1 MQRSHGLNEMNGPLL
16 ITFVAYLFGMLAL
29 GLVAC
34 RVTKTLPDYILGGR
48 QRGSVV
54 AALSAGASDM
64 SGWLLLGLPGAVYA
78 FGLNQIWIAIGLA
91 LGAYLNWR
99 LIAPRLRRNT
109 EVAPE
114 VLTLPEYLESRF
126 LDQSGALRILSAIV
140 ILFFFTIY
148 TAAGLVAGA
157 ILFEETFGLDYAT
170 ALGVGTM
177 VIVAYTLL
185 GGFLVVSWT
194 DVVQGGLMFLALTVV
209 PVMATLEIG
218 GWDAAIDR
226 IGSYDVDRLD
236 AFSGMSV
243 IGTTSL
249 MAWGLGY
256 FGQPHI
262 LARFMALRSSGDAP
276 TACLVG
282 MSWMVI
288 SLYGAV
294 FAGFIAIGYYNGTSL
309 ENPETAFIALTRG
322 LFTPWIAGCLLAAV
336 LTTVMSTVDS
346 QLLVSSSALTEDI
359 YRAAFRKKAGDREL
373 VWIGRGAVVV
383 IALIAA
389 VIAAD
394 PNSRVLG
401 LVAYAWAGF
410 DPPLIISLLWPQT
423 TRNGVLAGMAIGVIA
438 VVGWANLEGGIFDI
452 YEILPGF
459 LAGLAAILV
468 VSSAEGMPPDAVRD
482 RISSL

>member
-1 MQRSHGLNEMNGPLL
+1 
-16 ITFVAYLFGMLAL
+16 
-29 GLVAC
+29 
-34 RVTKTLPDYILGGR
+34 
-48 QRGSVV
+48 
-54 AALSAGASDM
+54 
-64 SGWLLLGLPGAVYA
+64 
-78 FGLNQIWIAIGLA
+78 
-91 LGAYLNWR
+91 
-99 LIAPRLRRNT
+99 
-109 EVAPE
+109 
-114 VLTLPEYLESRF
+114 VLTLPEFLESRF

-157 ILFEETFGLDYAT
+157 ILFEETFGLDYMT
-170 ALGVGTM
+170 ALGIGTV

-185 GGFLVVSWT
+185 GGFLAVSWT
-194 DVVQGGLMFLALTVV
+194 DVVQGGLMFLALIAV
-209 PVMATLEIG
+209 PIVATLEIG

-226 IGSYDVDRLD
+226 IGNYDADRLEV
-236 AFSGMSV
+236 FSGMSV
-243 IGTTSL
+243 IGITSL

-262 LARFMALRSSGDAP
+262 LARFMALRSSEDAP
-276 TACLVG
+276 AACLVG

-294 FAGFIAIGYYNGTSL
+294 FTGFIAIGFYDGTSL
-309 ENPETAFIALTRG
+309 ENPETAFIALTRD
-322 LFTPWIAGCLLAAV
+322 LFTPWVAGCLLAAV
-336 LTTVMSTVDS
+336 LAAVMSTVDS

-359 YRAAFRKKAGDREL
+359 YRAAFREKAGDREL
-373 VWIGRGAVVV
+373 VWIGRSAVVV

-394 PNSRVLG
+394 PNSRVLS

-410 DPPLIISLLWPQT
+410 GAGFGPPLVVSLLWPQT
-423 TRNGVLAGMAIGVIA
+423 TRNGVLAGMAIGAIT

-459 LAGLAAILV
+459 LAGFIAILV
-468 VSSAEGMPPDAVRD
+468 VSSAEGPPPDAVRN
-482 RISSL
+482 RVSLMT

>member
-1 MQRSHGLNEMNGPLL
+1 MNGPLL
-16 ITFVAYLFGMLAL
+16 ITFVAYLLGMLAL
-29 GLVAC
+29 GLAAY
-34 RVTKTLPDYILGGR
+34 RITETLPDYILGGR
-48 QRGSVV
+48 RLGPVV

-99 LIAPRLRRNT
+99 LIAPRLRRYT
-109 EVAPE
+109 EAMPE
-114 VLTLPEYLESRF
+114 VLTLPEYLASRF
-126 LDQSGALRILSAIV
+126 LDESGALRILSAVV

-170 ALGVGTM
+170 ALSVGTV

-185 GGFLVVSWT
+185 GGFLAVSWT
-194 DVVQGGLMFLALTVV
+194 DVVQGGLMFLALIAV
-209 PVMATLEIG
+209 PIMATIEIG
-218 GWDAAIDR
+218 GWDAAVDR
-226 IGSYDVDRLD
+226 IGSYDADRLEV
-236 AFSGMSV
+236 FSGLSV
-243 IGTTSL
+243 IGIASL

-262 LARFMALRSSGDAP
+262 LARFMALRSSNDAP
-276 TACLVG
+276 AACLIG

-294 FAGFIAIGYYNGTSL
+294 FTGFVAIGYYNGTPL
-309 ENPETAFIALTRG
+309 ENPETAFIALTRD
-322 LFTPWIAGCLLAAV
+322 LFTPWLAGCLLAAV
-336 LTTVMSTVDS
+336 LAAVMSTVDS

-359 YRAAFRKKAGDREL
+359 YRAAFRKKTGDREL

-383 IALIAA
+383 IALIATF
-389 VIAAD
+389 IAAD
-394 PNSRVLG
+394 PDSRVLS

-410 DPPLIISLLWPQT
+410 GAGFGPTLIVSLLWPQT
-423 TRNGVLAGMAIGVIA
+423 TRNGVLAGMAIGAIT
-438 VVGWANLEGGIFDI
+438 VVGWSNLEGGIFDI

-459 LAGLAAILV
+459 LAGVVTILV
-468 VSSAEGMPPDAVRD
+468 VSSAEGVPPNAVRD
-482 RISSL
+482 RITSL

>member
-1 MQRSHGLNEMNGPLL
+1 MNGPLL
-16 ITFVAYLFGMLAL
+16 ITFVAYLFAMLAL
-29 GLVAC
+29 GLAAY
-34 RVTKTLPDYILGGR
+34 RITETLPDYILGGR
-48 QRGSVV
+48 RLGPVV

-99 LIAPRLRRNT
+99 LIAPRLRRYT
-109 EVAPE
+109 EAAPE

-126 LDQSGALRILSAIV
+126 LDESGALRILSAIV

-170 ALGVGTM
+170 ALGVGTV

-185 GGFLVVSWT
+185 GGFLAVSWT
-194 DVVQGGLMFLALTVV
+194 DVVQGGLMFLALIAV
-209 PVMATLEIG
+209 PVMATFEIG

-226 IGSYDVDRLD
+226 IGSYGAGRLD
-236 AFSGMSV
+236 IFSGVSV
-243 IGTTSL
+243 IGIISL

-262 LARFMALRSSGDAP
+262 LARFMALRSSKDAP

-294 FAGFIAIGYYNGTSL
+294 FTGFIAIGYYNGTSL
-309 ENPETAFIALTRG
+309 ENPETAFIALTRD
-322 LFTPWIAGCLLAAV
+322 LFTPWVAGCLLAAV
-336 LTTVMSTVDS
+336 LAAVMSTVDS
-346 QLLVSSSALTEDI
+346 QLLVCSSALTEDI
-359 YRAAFRKKAGDREL
+359 YRAAFRKQAADREL

-383 IALIAA
+383 IALIAT

-394 PNSRVLG
+394 PDSRVLS

-410 DPPLIISLLWPQT
+410 GAGFGPPLIVSLLWPQT
-423 TRNGVLAGMAIGVIA
+423 TRNGVLAGMPIGAII

-459 LAGLAAILV
+459 LAGLITILV
-468 VSSAEGMPPDAVRD
+468 VSSAEGAPPDAVRD
-482 RISSL
+482 RIQSL